1 MRTLLA
7 GAAALAV
14 AALPIAA
21 FATPAAAA
29 DDATVVVFHGVPGLT
44 VDVYVSADAT
54 YTTKEALLSDFKP
67 GAITDPVK
75 VAGGTY
81 NLAVFPAGADPSGD
95 PAIEAN
101 DVTVPAGAN
110 ITVAAHLDEK
120 GTPVLTPFVNDVSK
134 VAAGQGRLV
143 VRHTAA
149 APAVDVLAGGKPVF
163 TDLTNPDEAKADLPA
178 GTVSASVAL
187 AGTTDPVIGPADVP
201 VEEGKATIVYAWGSP
216 RTGTS
221 RLRSRP
227 SAGCTAPRRECP
239 PARATCRRTPPRCCS
254 AGWRCWPR
262 SSLPGQPPAPSE
274 SRLKQPDQ
282 QVGSNDPARGSAR
295 SGPPAPG
302 PHRHPECRAGRS
314 SRG

>member
-149 APAVDVLAGGKPVF
+149 APAVDVLAGDEPVF
-163 TDLTNPDEAKADLPA
+163 TDLSNPDEAKADLPA

-201 VEEGKATIVYAWGSP
+201 VEEGKATIVYAWGSAEDGNLEVAVQTVGGLHSSP
-216 RTGTS
+216 SGVPFGTGDLPADTTPV
-221 RLRSRP
+221 LLGGLALLAALVA
-227 SAGCTAPRRECP
+227 AGAA
-239 PARATCRRTPPRCCS
+239 ARAQR
-254 AGWRCWPR
+254 
-262 SSLPGQPPAPSE
+262 
-274 SRLKQPDQ
+274 
-282 QVGSNDPARGSAR
+282 ARA
-295 SGPPAPG
+295 
-302 PHRHPECRAGRS
+302 
-314 SRG
+314 